1 MYKEKSC
8 IKVKFC
14 AVEILKHIEKNKKVN
29 IKDKDKIIEELSN
42 YIDKI
47 LFNIVAIA
55 ALISLKAGV
64 KKILQEHM
72 MYIDKY
78 INKLCN
84 VSINSKSNKKG
95 KISMKGGAFNTAAFF
110 GVNEPNYSETNLTND
125 VMNVDFVNNIA
136 RPALNISVKLNGGGR
151 GGVIKLNSCKK
162 VTKQLKNKI
171 ISVFKYFKINID
183 KNVPAIMSEKLE
195 LILDK
200 IIIKIIKIKDS
211 EINIHNFKKIISNTK
226 ILKK

>member
-14 AVEILKHIEKNKKVN
+14 AVEILKHIEKNKRVN
-29 IKDKDKIIEELSN
+29 IKDKDKIIQELSN

-55 ALISLKAGV
+55 ALISLKIGV

-72 MYIDKY
+72 VYIDKY

-84 VSINSKSNKKG
+84 VSINSKSNKKS
-95 KISMKGGAFNTAAFF
+95 KASMKGGAFNTAAFF
-110 GVNEPNYSETNLTND
+110 GVNEPMYKETNLTND

-136 RPALNISVKLNGGGR
+136 RPALDISIKLNGGGS
-151 GGVIKLNSCKK
+151 GGMVKLNSCKK

-183 KNVPAIMSEKLE
+183 KNVSTIMSEKLE

-211 EINIHNFKKIISNTK
+211 ELNIHNFKKIISNTK